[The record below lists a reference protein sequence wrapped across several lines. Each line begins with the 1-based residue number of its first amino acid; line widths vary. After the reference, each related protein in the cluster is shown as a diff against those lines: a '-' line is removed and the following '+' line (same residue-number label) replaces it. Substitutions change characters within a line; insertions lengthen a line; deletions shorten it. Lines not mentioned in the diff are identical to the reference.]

1 MPSLRIISGEL
12 GGRVIKTPIKK
23 ILKPTPSRVRE
34 QLFSWIRPELADTQ
48 CLDLFAGSGSLGIEA
63 ISNGADNCIFVEQN
77 QELNFYLKNN
87 CDDLGITDK
96 TEILRQSAE
105 NFVRRVKDKKFDII
119 FFDPP
124 FNKNYI
130 SALVPKIIDRF
141 SKQDTLIYIENRT
154 SDEKYNFDEL
164 ELIKETV
171 SGESNG
177 KLYRVSL

>member
-12 GGRVIKTPIKK
+12 GGRVIKTPVKK

-34 QLFSWIRPELADTQ
+34 QLFSWIRPDLGETQ

-63 ISNGADNCIFVEQN
+63 ISNGANNCIFVEQN

-87 CDDLGITDK
+87 CTNLGIIDK
-96 TEILRQSAE
+96 SEILRQSAE
-105 NFVRRVKDKKFDII
+105 NFVRRVKDKKFDVI

-124 FNKNYI
+124 FNKDYASI
-130 SALVPKIIDRF
+130 LMPKIIDRF
-141 SKQDTLIYIENRT
+141 TNKGTFIYMENRT
-154 SDEKYNFDEL
+154 SNEKYNFDEL

-177 KLYRVSL
+177 KLYRVSS

>member
-34 QLFSWIRPELADTQ
+34 QLFSWIRPDLADTQ

-105 NFVRRVKDKKFDII
+105 NFIRRVKDKKFDII

-124 FNKNYI
+124 ATTSSSFRNTFHPTVACFPSKTI
-130 SALVPKIIDRF
+130 PVAFSETRF
-141 SKQDTLIYIENRT
+141 S
-154 SDEKYNFDEL
+154 
-164 ELIKETV
+164 
-171 SGESNG
+171 
-177 KLYRVSL
+177 

>member
-12 GGRVIKTPIKK
+12 GGRVIKTPVKK

-34 QLFSWIRPELADTQ
+34 QLFSWIRPNLANTQ
-48 CLDLFAGSGSLGIEA
+48 CLDLFAGSGALGIEA
-63 ISNGADNCIFVEQN
+63 LSNGADNCIFVEQN

-87 CDDLGITDK
+87 CADLGITAK
-96 TEILRQSAE
+96 SEILKQSVE

-124 FNKNYI
+124 FNKEYI
-130 SALVPKIIDRF
+130 SILIPKIIDRF
-141 SKQDTLIYIENRT
+141 TKKGTLIYIENRT
-154 SDEKYNFDEL
+154 SDEKYNIDAL
-164 ELIKETV
+164 EIIKETV

-177 KLYRVSL
+177 KLYRVLL

>member
-1 MPSLRIISGEL
+1 
-12 GGRVIKTPIKK
+12 
-23 ILKPTPSRVRE
+23 
-34 QLFSWIRPELADTQ
+34 
-48 CLDLFAGSGSLGIEA
+48 
-63 ISNGADNCIFVEQN
+63 
-77 QELNFYLKNN
+77 
-87 CDDLGITDK
+87 
-96 TEILRQSAE
+96 
-105 NFVRRVKDKKFDII
+105 VKDKKFDII

-141 SKQDTLIYIENRT
+141 SKNGTLMYIENRT
-154 SDEKYNFDEL
+154 SDEKYNFDAL